1 METQTHILDTRV
13 CIHNAWSDDSDEWS
27 PGRMDDPLSL
37 LLVYSEMAVLYKHQT
52 SHTRTHNIDVIIY
65 ANENRPNL
73 FVDLDLD
80 FTNWSSCEQFLT
92 FLLDTAKKQLLFPW
106 DKTGKIIHTSIT
118 SDILCTY
125 FRIFNGYL

>member
-1 METQTHILDTRV
+1 
-13 CIHNAWSDDSDEWS
+13 
-27 PGRMDDPLSL
+27 MDDPVSL

-65 ANENRPNL
+65 ANENQPNL

-80 FTNWSSCEQFLT
+80 FTNWSSCQQFLT
-92 FLLDTAKKQLLFPW
+92 FLLDTAKKQLIFPG
-106 DKTGKIIHTSIT
+106 DKTEKIIHTSIT

-125 FRIFNGYL
+125 FRISNGYL